1 MAPSQRIETPSRGP
15 VAAFV
20 FVLILGTQ
28 LIIPIVQFPKERPT
42 HFGWHMFCD
51 FRPVPKYWI
60 VHADGSAREID
71 LQEHVHVR
79 RLDADYHPVMPQFLR
94 ETYPEAVA
102 VRWQWPGSDE
112 VEEWR
117 WAP

>member
-1 MAPSQRIETPSRGP
+1 MA
-15 VAAFV
+15 ALA

-28 LIIPIVQFPKERPT
+28 LIVPIVQFPKERPT

-51 FRPVPKYWI
+51 YRPVPKYWI
-60 VHADGSAREID
+60 VSADGSAREID
-71 LQEHVHVR
+71 LVEHVHVR

-102 VRWQWPGSDE
+102 VRWQWPGTDE